1 MTRAGRHI
9 VARALAL
16 ACSLALAVSA
26 TALAQDGEALYAQHC
41 ASCHQPQG
49 QGLGTFPAL
58 ADNAFVTGDETEV
71 VALVLQGRA
80 AMPAFAGILD
90 DAEIA
95 AVLTHVRG
103 AWGNDAGAI
112 DAEVV
117 ADLRSGAEEA
127 EPIEVDLP
135 DDWFELGEAAY
146 LQNCAACHQAS
157 GAGIPGAFPALADNA
172 FVQGDAD
179 ELLRLLLNG
188 RAGMPAFGGNL
199 DNATLALI
207 ASYVR
212 SAWGHE
218 AHLVD
223 AEMVEVVRGGGDL
236 ELEPTAP
243 TFRPG
248 AGN

>member
-1 MTRAGRHI
+1 MIRIRNACHTGA
-9 VARALAL
+9 ALAL
-16 ACSLALAVSA
+16 AISLCAA
-26 TALAQDGEALYAQHC
+26 ALAQDGEALYAQHC
-41 ASCHQPQG
+41 ASCHQPLG
-49 QGLGTFPAL
+49 EGLGTFPPL
-58 ADNAFVTGDETEV
+58 AGNAFVTGDAAAV
-71 VALVLQGRA
+71 VTLLLHGRA
-80 AMPAFAGILD
+80 AMPAFAAILD

-103 AWGNDAGAI
+103 AWGNDAGPV
-112 DAEVV
+112 DTERV
-117 ADLRSGAEEA
+117 ADLRVGPDEV
-127 EPIEVDLP
+127 EPVEVDLP

-146 LQNCAACHQAS
+146 LQFCAACHQAD
-157 GAGIPGAFPALADNA
+157 GAGIPGAFPALAENA
-172 FVQGDAD
+172 FVQGNAD
-179 ELLRLLLNG
+179 ELLRLLLHG
-188 RAGMPAFGGNL
+188 RAGMPAFGGTL
-199 DNATLALI
+199 DNAALGLI

-223 AEMVEVVRGGGDL
+223 AAMVEVVRGGGDL